1 MKFRSMILRAGSLLL
16 LASPLLAYAMPPL
29 LGNSLF
35 RRADPPNCGKDAGG
49 KKCAGDLCCSSA
61 GFCGKTKEHCDAAMG
76 CQSNCKTITPP
87 PPCDP
92 SKAVLQRTV
101 GYYQAYAALRPLP
114 CNRVP
119 PSALDTSKYTHLIF
133 SFIYWEK
140 KAGLYWFTPSTT
152 KGEKQYEEKLWA
164 EFTALRKD
172 NPKLNTWASLGGG
185 LFSNPPGPNGGGEHM
200 KKWAEVTS
208 DAVRP
213 IFIKSLIRF
222 MDFWKFNG
230 VDLDWEFPGD
240 PERGGTENDGTN
252 FAKLVK
258 ELREEFKARK
268 LDYGISIAIGV
279 DANGVKMGD
288 MAPHVDFFNWMSY
301 DLHVSTDGPGPGK
314 VALPHTNLTEID
326 TYLKNIWAPGL
337 KSEQIMLGLA
347 DYGMSYTAPGCT
359 GPGCPYTK
367 MGRPSPPKGGQNCGE
382 PGRMTNFEIF
392 NLPQLGLKTGLDP
405 GAQVKWTMWGGD
417 QIVFWDDA
425 ATTMEAKK
433 KWAKDHCLGGT
444 MYWSVDQAIQTKKT
458 YNTGTSQPAAGQP
471 VQQTPPPPPPPA
483 TAVQQTSQPS
493 PPVQSLQPP
502 LQPLGPNGS

>member
-1 MKFRSMILRAGSLLL
+1 
-16 LASPLLAYAMPPL
+16 MPPL

-49 KKCAGDLCCSSA
+49 KKCAGDLCCSLA
-61 GFCGKTKEHCDAAMG
+61 GPCGKTEEHCDAAMG

-92 SKAVLQRTV
+92 SKAVPQKTFRH
-101 GYYQAYAALRPLP
+101 YQA
-114 CNRVP
+114 
-119 PSALDTSKYTHLIF
+119 H
-133 SFIYWEK
+133 YWEK
-140 KAGLYWFTPSTT
+140 KDGLYLFTPSTT

-185 LFSNPPGPNGGGEHM
+185 LFSHPPGPNGGGEHM

-347 DYGMSYTAPGCT
+347 NYGMSYTAPGCT

-392 NLPQLGLKTGLDP
+392 NLPQQGLKTGLDP

-444 MYWSVDQAIQTKKT
+444 MYWSVDQAVQTKKT
-458 YNTGTSQPAAGQP
+458 YNTGTSQPATGQP
-471 VQQTPPPPPPPA
+471 VQQTLPP
-483 TAVQQTSQPS
+483 
-493 PPVQSLQPP
+493 PP